1 MKVRVRVSIFF
12 RHVCHIR
19 GCDSVVDI
27 FSVGAHIS
35 VDICRSQPADMI
47 SKRFTAGVKGPDFP
61 AAFVDKSVL
70 FRNTR
75 RISHFV
81 FCF

>member
-1 MKVRVRVSIFF
+1 M
-12 RHVCHIR
+12 
-19 GCDSVVDI
+19 
-27 FSVGAHIS
+27 
-35 VDICRSQPADMI
+35 DICRSQPADMI